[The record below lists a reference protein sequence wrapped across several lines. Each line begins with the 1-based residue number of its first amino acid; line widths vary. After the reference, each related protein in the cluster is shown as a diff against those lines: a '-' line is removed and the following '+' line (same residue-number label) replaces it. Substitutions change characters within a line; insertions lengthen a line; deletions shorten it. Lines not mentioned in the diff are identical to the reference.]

1 MKKDL
6 HLKRYLSDK
15 RRFADLINGFAGEGQ
30 ELIKATDLVEEGSQ
44 SESTRTQKYRD
55 RLFKAAFGVNFMVI
69 GIEGQEKPHYLMPV
83 RCMTYDSMEYERQTV
98 NRRREVKALKSVSP
112 EEWLSGFRKEDRLMP
127 CVTLVLFFGE
137 DWDGAKS
144 LHELLEFAEIPKKL
158 REMVNDYHVHI
169 LEIQKMS
176 DTNVFHTDVKQVF
189 DAVRC
194 SGDPEK
200 LKELIFN
207 DPAFRNLDI
216 EAYNVIVHYTHARD
230 LFKLRDEVKKGE
242 KIDMCQA
249 WATMI
254 ERERNLGKSAG
265 LIEGK
270 AAGLREGKVAG
281 LCEGKAY
288 GILDVL
294 SEHSAIPETLSDRIR
309 AENDLSVLTGWL
321 KLAAKAETL
330 EDFVKGM

>member
-1 MKKDL
+1 MTAVLSVAFPKERSCSLKKDL

-15 RRFADLINGFAGEGQ
+15 RRFADLINGFAGDGQ

-83 RCMTYDSMEYERQTV
+83 RCMNYDSMEYERQTV
-98 NRRREVKALKSVSP
+98 NRRREVKAMKGLSP
-112 EEWLSGFRKEDRLMP
+112 EEWLSGFRKQDRLKP

-137 DWDGAKS
+137 HWDGAKS
-144 LHELLEFAEIPKKL
+144 LHELLDFADIPKKL
-158 REMVNDYHVHI
+158 RDMVNDYHVHI
-169 LEIQKMS
+169 LEIQKIS

-194 SGDPEK
+194 SGDPGK
-200 LKELIFN
+200 FRQLIFD
-207 DPAFRNLDI
+207 DPAFRDLDI
-216 EAYNVIVHYTHARD
+216 EAYNVIVHYTHAGD
-230 LFKLRDEVKKGE
+230 LFKLREKAKKGE

-254 ERERNLGKSAG
+254 EKERS
-265 LIEGK
+265 
-270 AAGLREGKVAG
+270 VG

-288 GILDVL
+288 GILDILAEHSSVPEDISARIL
-294 SEHSAIPETLSDRIR
+294 SED
-309 AENDLSVLTGWL
+309 NLSVLTGWL

-330 EDFVKGM
+330 EDFVKKM